1 MNKAKAGKIDS
12 QSLALALVRKMV
24 AYESSIDRKSD
35 KTKAEKRHVEFL
47 RAILRAGCE
56 QVK

>member
-1 MNKAKAGKIDS
+1 MKDKKDKKIDS
-12 QSLALALVRKMV
+12 QSLALALIQKMV
-24 AYESSIDRKSD
+24 RYETEIDRKSD

-56 QVK
+56 QVN